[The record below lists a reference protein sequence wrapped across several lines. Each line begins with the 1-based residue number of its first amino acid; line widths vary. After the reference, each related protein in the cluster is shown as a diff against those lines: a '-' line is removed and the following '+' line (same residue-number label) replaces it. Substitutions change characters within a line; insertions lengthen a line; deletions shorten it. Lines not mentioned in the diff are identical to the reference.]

1 MASPTAT
8 PKTPLPTD
16 LPPSQPSALK
26 SGSKADQ
33 KAVAKPATATA
44 ATAQSLLAPR
54 YIPGAPPPEPVKE
67 KRKRKKKGNADGSEA
82 VSDAGDRPKEESST
96 TGVTVADSL
105 SAALIEM
112 APARSDVDAG
122 RVADDLLASQQ
133 EISELIEKD
142 EYHGDA
148 SDLVEWKIFK
158 KSAALDAVRTKI
170 GKLEGRLVYDFSLFV
185 MLPVDL
191 GS

>member
-96 TGVTVADSL
+96 SVTIADSL

-122 RVADDLLASQQ
+122 RVADDLVASQQ
-133 EISELIEKD
+133 EISELVEKD

-170 GKLEGRLVYDFSLFV
+170 GKLEGRLVYNFPLLV
-185 MLPVDL
+185 MLSTDL